1 MIRPLVSLLPDL
13 ARNVWAGCRL
23 STFVPVRIWHFRLS
37 LVQVFM
43 LLILSFALNF
53 IYDFVSSRPD
63 NQFNIYGLNYQATL
77 YLLFFFSVVIIAG
90 LQHAY
95 ISLLKLVV
103 LILSTTPITFIVYA
117 SLLWLVDKQQLIDY
131 RLGSWC
137 LFVLYL
143 SWHLL
148 IIMRVI
154 RKVFKPRV
162 WRGAAL
168 MSIYIIFNVIPYHY
182 LPNQP
187 LWYTKYAR
195 AEIRQQ
201 TASLDLEKIFYA
213 QQGLIEENSSRLLDQ
228 RSGIIDL
235 YFLGFAA
242 YADED
247 VFMNEAELARRLFDE
262 RFDTKGRSMLLANN
276 QASFAE
282 LPLANQHNLEVA
294 LKLISAHMD
303 PEEDVLFL
311 FLTSHG
317 EQENGL
323 SVSLGGAYA
332 LNPLT
337 PQALSQALSSSTI
350 KWQVIVISACFSGA
364 FIDALAGPHTLVMTA
379 ASKDRASFGCG
390 HNGDFTYFGDAYFGR
405 HLKQEYSFI
414 TAFNKALIEI
424 ERRERNE
431 DRTPSLPQI
440 AVGEDIRAVLKKLID
455 QLKTRADSPAQT
467 VSDHAYALAQPFHMP
482 EK

>member
-1 MIRPLVSLLPDL
+1 MIRPFASLLADL
-13 ARNVWAGCRL
+13 GRNVWAGCRL
-23 STFVPVRIWHFRLS
+23 SAFVPIRIWHFRLS

-43 LLILSFALNF
+43 LLILSFALNY
-53 IYDFVSSRPD
+53 IYDFVISRPD

-95 ISLLKLVV
+95 TSIVKFIVLV
-103 LILSTTPITFIVYA
+103 LSTAPITFVVYA

-131 RLGSWC
+131 QQGSWS

-162 WRGAAL
+162 WRGVAL
-168 MSIYIIFNVIPYHY
+168 MSTYIIFNVLPYNY

-187 LWYTKYAR
+187 LWYTKYAH
-195 AEIRQQ
+195 AEVRQQ
-201 TASLDLEKIFYA
+201 TANLDLEKIFYA
-213 QQGLIEENSSRLLDQ
+213 QQSLMRENNSRLLDQ

-276 QASFAE
+276 PASYAE
-282 LPLANQHNLEVA
+282 LPLANYHNLQRA
-294 LKLISAHMD
+294 LKQVSAHMD

-317 EQENGL
+317 EQKNGL
-323 SVSLGGAYA
+323 TVSLGGPYA
-332 LNPLT
+332 LNTLT

-364 FIDALAGPHTLVMTA
+364 FIDALAGPQTLVITA

-390 HNGDFTYFGDAYFGR
+390 HHGDFTYFGDAYFGQQ
-405 HLKQEYSFI
+405 LKQEYSFI
-414 TAFNKALIEI
+414 TAFNKARTEI
-424 ERRERNE
+424 ERRERSE

-440 AVGEDIRAVLKKLID
+440 AIGVDIRAVLEKLIE
-455 QLKTRADSPAQT
+455 QLKTRAISPAQT
-467 VSDHAYALAQPFHMP
+467 ISDRAFPRV
-482 EK
+482 